1 MIYDHN
7 IFVCQELV
15 YSGMLRINVAILKL
29 FIDDRNSFTIEE
41 RKSLGLYQTANAN
54 EDEHQIISP
63 YNDEVKTDSL
73 DMIMSKTQG
82 NDQVIF
88 KMLQMLKICQI
99 QFNWLQE
106 NNQFILKPNSYSRPS
121 SYSNASA
128 WI

>member
-1 MIYDHN
+1 MPRVN
-7 IFVCQELV
+7 IFCDAKNQRCD
-15 YSGMLRINVAILKL
+15 SKT
-29 FIDDRNSFTIEE
+29 FIDDRNSFIIEE

-88 KMLQMLKICQI
+88 NATNAQNMPHTI
-99 QFNWLQE
+99 QLA
-106 NNQFILKPNSYSRPS
+106 SREQS
-121 SYSNASA
+121 
-128 WI
+128 